1 MKRIWMLAAAVTL
14 AACAGRGEDDMGA
27 APDRGDDTTAVT
39 TGADTTQFDTTTG
52 GVGQTGEPGMLP
64 DTTTG
69 EVQDYP
75 TTPADTTMQDP
86 GMTPDTT
93 GGVGETAEPGMLPD
107 TTGTTGYDTT
117 GTTGY
122 DTTGTTGYDTTG
134 TTGYDTTGTGMS
146 QDSAWTDP
154 SAGATDT
161 TQSQ

>member
-1 MKRIWMLAAAVTL
+1 MKTIWMLAAAAAL

-27 APDRGDDTTAVT
+27 APERDTTAVT
-39 TGADTTQFDTTTG
+39 TGADTTAFDTTTG

-69 EVQDYP
+69 DVQDIP
-75 TTPADTTMQDP
+75 TTPSDTTMQDP

-107 TTGTTGYDTT
+107 TTTVEETYPTDTT
-117 GTTGY
+117 GA
-122 DTTGTTGYDTTG
+122 
-134 TTGYDTTGTGMS
+134 TGYDTTGTGMS
-146 QDSAWTDP
+146 QDSAWVDP
-154 SAGATDT
+154 SAGTTDT

>member
-1 MKRIWMLAAAVTL
+1 MKTIWMLAAAAAL

-27 APDRGDDTTAVT
+27 APDRGDTTAVT

-52 GVGQTGEPGMLP
+52 GVGQTAEPGMLP

-69 EVQDYP
+69 DVQDYP
-75 TTPADTTMQDP
+75 TTPSDTTLQDP

-107 TTGTTGYDTT
+107 TTAVEEAYPTDTAGTTGYDTT
-117 GTTGY
+117 GA
-122 DTTGTTGYDTTG
+122 
-134 TTGYDTTGTGMS
+134 TGYDTTGTGMS
-146 QDSAWTDP
+146 QDSAWVDP

-161 TQSQ
+161 TQSAQ